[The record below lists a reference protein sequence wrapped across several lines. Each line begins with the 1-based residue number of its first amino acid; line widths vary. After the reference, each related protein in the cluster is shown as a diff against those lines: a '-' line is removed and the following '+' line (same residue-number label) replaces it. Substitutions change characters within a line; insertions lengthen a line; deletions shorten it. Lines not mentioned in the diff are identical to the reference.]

1 MTASYDGSNQ
11 LASWNGITA
20 SSDSRGN
27 LTYDPTNAASYTWN
41 ERNQLASAA
50 AGTGSSSFGY
60 DGLGR
65 RVSRTSGGV
74 TTQYLYDGL
83 NVARE
88 LSTAGNAEL
97 LSGLGVDDWFGR
109 TQSSATVAMLRD
121 ALGSTIGL
129 VNAGGAIATSYGYE
143 PFGATAASGVASFNS
158 HRFTGREQD
167 PTGLYYLRNRYYN
180 PMLGRFLSPDPIGIA
195 GGINLYAYT
204 FDDPMNWVDPLGLSG
219 GGGGGSGQGRP
230 PSRAQLARDSSPD
243 ENGGPAPSAGVL
255 PGANG
260 DRPPASFN
268 WASVKVLMTQGN
280 INTGFSATIGQL
292 CVGCS
297 FAHGCEVAVIFGVS
311 LGFGFDASVEA
322 PGSHQE
328 ASIGF
333 GAGRNLGLSV
343 GFSGDSDTGEIS
355 IVSLGV
361 HYGPGVGT
369 PVYQSNSIEP

>member
-41 ERNQLASAA
+41 ERNQLASA

-143 PFGATAASGVASFNS
+143 PFGATAASGAASSNS

-204 FDDPMNWVDPLGLSG
+204 FDDPMNWVDPLGLSPG
-219 GGGGGSGQGRP
+219 ASGGSGPGPGGTWQPCRGGRCVSFGGAEDQRWSNQG
-230 PSRAQLARDSSPD
+230 
-243 ENGGPAPSAGVL
+243 VV

-260 DRPPASFN
+260 DTLTGGIIFIQHNVLELPTPTATPTPLPNLDEEIDLLRGVAPDEPLLAVKEELLQMGYSREEVEDAIHRRSLKEYFDSFRTGGLRGPKPP
-268 WASVKVLMTQGN
+268 
-280 INTGFSATIGQL
+280 
-292 CVGCS
+292 
-297 FAHGCEVAVIFGVS
+297 
-311 LGFGFDASVEA
+311 
-322 PGSHQE
+322 
-328 ASIGF
+328 
-333 GAGRNLGLSV
+333 
-343 GFSGDSDTGEIS
+343 GE
-355 IVSLGV
+355 
-361 HYGPGVGT
+361 
-369 PVYQSNSIEP
+369 

>member
-1 MTASYDGSNQ
+1 MTEVDYNTSNVAGFNKTSTKFTYDAGNRLVTLQDTGTGSTGDTITRTYDGLDGLLSESYSSPGLSGTVSYTYDAARRRTSMTVSGQSQTSYGYDNANRLRTITRGGQTVSISVDADGRRTSLALPNGVTVAYTYDGDSHVKSITYSSTGGGSLGNLTYGYDANGRVVTMDGSLAGVRIPAPMTASYDGSNQ

-60 DGLGR
+60 DALGR

-143 PFGATAASGVASFNS
+143 PFGATAASGAASSNS
-158 HRFTGREQD
+158 CQFTGREQD

-195 GGINLYAYT
+195 
-204 FDDPMNWVDPLGLSG
+204 
-219 GGGGGSGQGRP
+219 
-230 PSRAQLARDSSPD
+230 
-243 ENGGPAPSAGVL
+243 AG
-255 PGANG
+255 
-260 DRPPASFN
+260 
-268 WASVKVLMTQGN
+268 
-280 INTGFSATIGQL
+280 
-292 CVGCS
+292 
-297 FAHGCEVAVIFGVS
+297 
-311 LGFGFDASVEA
+311 
-322 PGSHQE
+322 
-328 ASIGF
+328 
-333 GAGRNLGLSV
+333 
-343 GFSGDSDTGEIS
+343 
-355 IVSLGV
+355 
-361 HYGPGVGT
+361 
-369 PVYQSNSIEP
+369 

>member
-50 AGTGSSSFGY
+50 AGTGSSGFAY

-143 PFGATAASGVASFNS
+143 PFGATAASGAASSDS

-195 GGINLYAYT
+195 GGINLYGYVG
-204 FDDPMNWVDPLGLSG
+204 NDPLNLVDRAGLG
-219 GGGGGSGQGRP
+219 
-230 PSRAQLARDSSPD
+230 
-243 ENGGPAPSAGVL
+243 NGGLEGVVPTPTQGLEAWSTTSPAPSST
-255 PGANG
+255 P
-260 DRPPASFN
+260 
-268 WASVKVLMTQGN
+268 
-280 INTGFSATIGQL
+280 SATPT
-292 CVGCS
+292 
-297 FAHGCEVAVIFGVS
+297 
-311 LGFGFDASVEA
+311 A
-322 PGSHQE
+322 PWPPFE
-328 ASIGF
+328 MM
-333 GAGRNLGLSV
+333 
-343 GFSGDSDTGEIS
+343 
-355 IVSLGV
+355 
-361 HYGPGVGT
+361 P
-369 PVYQSNSIEP
+369 P

>member
-1 MTASYDGSNQ
+1 M
-11 LASWNGITA
+11 
-20 SSDSRGN
+20 
-27 LTYDPTNAASYTWN
+27 TNAASYTWN

-50 AGTGSSSFGY
+50 AGTGWSGFAY

-109 TQSSATVAMLRD
+109 TQSSGTVAMLRD

-143 PFGATAASGVASFNS
+143 PFGATAASGAASSDS

-204 FDDPMNWVDPLGLSG
+204 FDDPMNWVDPLGLSPG
-219 GGGGGSGQGRP
+219 ASGGSGPGPGGTWQPCRGGRCVSFGGVEDQGW
-230 PSRAQLARDSSPD
+230 SNQ
-243 ENGGPAPSAGVL
+243 GIV

-260 DRPPASFN
+260 DRPPASQPPLPPLPH
-268 WASVKVLMTQGN
+268 SSPVLELTPTPAPTSEIIAQWPPRYLNAKTLREM
-280 INTGFSATIGQL
+280 
-292 CVGCS
+292 
-297 FAHGCEVAVIFGVS
+297 HEFGMDDDDIAYY
-311 LGFGFDASVEA
+311 L
-322 PGSHQE
+322 
-328 ASIGF
+328 
-333 GAGRNLGLSV
+333 RNGYMRQ
-343 GFSGDSDTGEIS
+343 TE
-355 IVSLGV
+355 
-361 HYGPGVGT
+361 PT
-369 PVYQSNSIEP
+369 PTPTPTTVPYP